1 MRIALLIFAAIS
13 AIAALPTIF
22 QQIGDLFKKR
32 PPSDHD

>member
-22 QQIGDLFKKR
+22 EQIAGLFKKR
-32 PPSDHD
+32 PPPDRD